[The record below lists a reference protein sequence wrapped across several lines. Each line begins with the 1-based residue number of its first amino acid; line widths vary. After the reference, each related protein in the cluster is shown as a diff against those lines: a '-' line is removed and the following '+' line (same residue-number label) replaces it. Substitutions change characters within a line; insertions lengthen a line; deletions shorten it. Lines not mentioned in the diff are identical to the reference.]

1 MMRSMFGPDAGPALV
16 YDTAEGES
24 IATNIK
30 SHRYMGEDKSLLYK
44 NLLSPLA
51 SIITMKFVPVS
62 AHPNLITLL
71 GLVATICGFVGT
83 IVVSL
88 YSTLPISSITVYP
101 AWLHLLLSLC
111 YFLYQTLDNIDGK
124 QARRTGTSSS
134 LGYVFDHGCDAIN
147 STIGTLNLFVNL
159 NVTGICV
166 AKNGESCPLPIW
178 KQWLLWETV
187 AVGFYFNTWEEF
199 YTGMNDFTA
208 LP

>member
-1 MMRSMFGPDAGPALV
+1 M
-16 YDTAEGES
+16 
-24 IATNIK
+24 
-30 SHRYMGEDKSLLYK
+30 
-44 NLLSPLA
+44 
-51 SIITMKFVPVS
+51 
-62 AHPNLITLL
+62 

-147 STIGTLNLFVNL
+147 STIGTSMSSDKV
-159 NVTGICV
+159 
-166 AKNGESCPLPIW
+166 
-178 KQWLLWETV
+178 KQVIKDQMDFWSFFENELKDRENRN
-187 AVGFYFNTWEEF
+187 YKEDQNTC
-199 YTGMNDFTA
+199 T
-208 LP
+208 